1 MLDPLF
7 KKSLTDLRGQVLGW
21 GIGMGFMLALTV
33 ALYPSI
39 SVAYADV
46 LDQMPEGLMAF
57 LGDDI
62 AFDRLEGY
70 ISVEFFSY
78 APVVVAIFAI
88 LAGTSSLTGEV
99 TEGTMDLLLAQPLSR
114 VRAAT
119 MKLAALVSANVA
131 MLAIMAVGLWVP
143 LAFIDVDAAHL
154 RIVNAFVL
162 LIPFMVAVAFASS
175 LLAQLLGSRMFAGT
189 MVAVVLVASYILE
202 ALGNLNSTID
212 AGRPLYVTAYYQGR
226 QALVSEIEWNYLIPL
241 VLAVPVLAA
250 ITVAV
255 FDRRDIGPN
264 GLVRLPRLWPKRST
278 SALS

>member
-1 MLDPLF
+1 MIDPLF
-7 KKSLTDLRGQVLGW
+7 KKSFTDLRGQMLGW

-39 SVAYADV
+39 SEAYAGV

-57 LGDDI
+57 LGADI
-62 AFDRLEGY
+62 SLDRLEGY
-70 ISVEFFSY
+70 INAEFFSY

-88 LAGTSSLTGEV
+88 LAGSSSLTSEV

-119 MKLAALVSANVA
+119 MKLAALVAANVA
-131 MLAIMAVGLWVP
+131 MLAIMAVGLWLP

-162 LIPFMVAVAFASS
+162 LIPFMVAVALASS

-189 MVAVVLVASYILE
+189 LVAVVLVASYILE
-202 ALGNLNSTID
+202 ALGNLNTTID
-212 AGRPLYVTAYYQGR
+212 AGRPLYVTVYYQGR
-226 QALVSEIEWNYLIPL
+226 QALVSEIEWGYLIPL
-241 VLAVPVLAA
+241 VLAVPVMAA

-255 FDRRDIGPN
+255 FDRRDIGAN
-264 GLVRLPRLWPKRST
+264 GVARLPRLWPKRST
-278 SALS
+278 STLS

>member
-21 GIGMGFMLALTV
+21 GIGIGFMLALTV

-46 LDQMPEGLMAF
+46 MDQMPEGLMAF

-62 AFDRLEGY
+62 SLDRLEGY

-78 APVVVAIFAI
+78 APVIVAIFAI

-119 MKLAALVSANVA
+119 MKLAALVAANVA

-154 RIVNAFVL
+154 RIVHAFVL

-202 ALGNLNSTID
+202 ALGNLNSTIG

-226 QALVSEIEWNYLIPL
+226 QALVSEIEWSYLVTL

-250 ITVAV
+250 ITVVV
-255 FDRRDIGPN
+255 FDRRDVGAN